1 MRSEENA
8 RKLASYKIVVTLFY
22 LWGRVEFCIEIP
34 EEQLQPTL
42 KPDDGK
48 GGFGEEERGDE
59 NYAVDSR
66 HNGKWSFEEIM
77 IYVMVVIKSCRK
89 SVRIFYR

>member
-1 MRSEENA
+1 MRSEEIA
-8 RKLASYKIVVTLFY
+8 RKLAWYKIVVIVFY
-22 LWGRVEFCIEIP
+22 LWESVGFCIEIP

-59 NYAVDSR
+59 NYAVDSW

-77 IYVMVVIKSCRK
+77 IYVMFVIKSCRK